1 VAHDALLQA
10 KASYLNSTFFV
21 VRLAIYF
28 LFWCLTA
35 SYFLRSSV
43 AQDRSGEPRNT
54 RRMEKLAAP
63 AMMLFALTTTFAA
76 FDLLMSLYPHWYST
90 IWGVYYF
97 SGSVLGFFALMAVT
111 LPLMHRAGYL
121 RRTVGTEH
129 FHDVGKLM
137 FAFVVFWAYIAF
149 SQYLLI
155 WYGNIPEETVWFL
168 ERQTGEWTWVSLTL
182 LFGHFLL
189 PFLFLVSRRP
199 KRRGQTLVAGA
210 VWLLVMHWLDL
221 YWIVMPQISPG
232 KITVSL
238 VDLLCFVGIGGIFLA
253 TAIWRM
259 SRQALI
265 PVRDPRLRESLQFEN
280 I

>member
-1 VAHDALLQA
+1 
-10 KASYLNSTFFV
+10 
-21 VRLAIYF
+21 
-28 LFWCLTA
+28 
-35 SYFLRSSV
+35 
-43 AQDRSGEPRNT
+43 
-54 RRMEKLAAP
+54 MEKLAAP

-97 SGSVLGFFALMAVT
+97 AGSAVGFFAMMAITLNLMR
-111 LPLMHRAGYL
+111 RAGYL
-121 RRTVGTEH
+121 RRSVSAEH

-155 WYGNIPEETVWFL
+155 WYGNIPEETIWYL
-168 ERQTGEWTWVSLTL
+168 ERQTGEWTWVSLGL

-189 PFLFLVSRRP
+189 PFLFLISRYP
-199 KRRGQTLVAGA
+199 KRRGQTLVLGA
-210 VWLLVMHWLDL
+210 VWLLAMHWLDL
-221 YWIVMPQISPG
+221 YWMVMPQISPG
-232 KITVSL
+232 KITLSL
-238 VDLLCFVGIGGIFLA
+238 LDLLCFVGIGGVFLA